1 MAKKATLFVID
12 KEKILVDLLIR
23 TLSSA

>member
-1 MAKKATLFVID
+1 MAKKATLLVID